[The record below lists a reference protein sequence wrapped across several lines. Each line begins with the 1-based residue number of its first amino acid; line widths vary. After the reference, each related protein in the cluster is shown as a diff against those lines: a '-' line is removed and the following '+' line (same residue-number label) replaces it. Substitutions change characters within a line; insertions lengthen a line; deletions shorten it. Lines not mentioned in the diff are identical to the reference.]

1 MAVKMASFKP
11 TLFLACPMHTLIHIA
26 FTGIH
31 SNNTRMMMQFMQA
44 ARVMYAGRHIGHL
57 GMELRTR
64 PYLYAET
71 PMLDLD
77 SFEQYCVNAK
87 VQVGE

>member
-1 MAVKMASFKP
+1 
-11 TLFLACPMHTLIHIA
+11 MHTLIHIA
-26 FTGIH
+26 CTGIH
-31 SNNTRMMMQFMQA
+31 SNNTHMMMQSMQA
-44 ARVMYAGRHIGHL
+44 VRVTYAGRHIGCL
-57 GMELRTR
+57 RMELRTR

-87 VQVGE
+87 VQVGEGGDGRG

>member
-1 MAVKMASFKP
+1 
-11 TLFLACPMHTLIHIA
+11 
-26 FTGIH
+26 
-31 SNNTRMMMQFMQA
+31 MQA
-44 ARVMYAGRHIGHL
+44 VRVTYAGRHIRRL
-57 GMELRTR
+57 GMELRAR

-87 VQVGE
+87 VQVGEGGEGRE

>member
-1 MAVKMASFKP
+1 
-11 TLFLACPMHTLIHIA
+11 MHTLIHRA

-31 SNNTRMMMQFMQA
+31 SNNTRMMMQSMQA
-44 ARVMYAGRHIGHL
+44 ARVTYAGRHIHRL
-57 GMELRTR
+57 GMELRAR

-87 VQVGE
+87 VQVGKGGGGDR

>member
-1 MAVKMASFKP
+1 
-11 TLFLACPMHTLIHIA
+11 
-26 FTGIH
+26 
-31 SNNTRMMMQFMQA
+31 MMMQSMQV
-44 ARVMYAGRHIGHL
+44 ARVTYAGRHIGRL

-87 VQVGE
+87 VQVGEGGEGRGGEGRGGDR